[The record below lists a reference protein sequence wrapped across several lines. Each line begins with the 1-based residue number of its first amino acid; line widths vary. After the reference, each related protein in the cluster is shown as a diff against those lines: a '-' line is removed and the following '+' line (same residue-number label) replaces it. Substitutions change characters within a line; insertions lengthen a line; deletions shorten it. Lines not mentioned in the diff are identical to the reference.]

1 MQKEDVEYRKL
12 LLEND
17 KLLADLKHNIKQEM
31 HWDQQVAH
39 WDQQQKYWR
48 YVYILGFIA
57 VIVNGL
63 AAFFTK

>member
-1 MQKEDVEYRKL
+1 MRKEDLEFRKL

-31 HWDQQVAH
+31 H